1 VFLGAVH
8 ESPWRKQQRILDP
21 DWKSRF
27 SCSEE
32 FLSIAMETLTA
43 GGAERDQVFEAVVFA
58 HAARLNMMN
67 L

>member
-1 VFLGAVH
+1 MFLRVVH
-8 ESPWRKQQRILDP
+8 ESSWRKQQGILDL

-43 GGAERDQVFEAVVFA
+43 GGAERDQVFEAVVFE